1 MHRRLTTQ
9 NQEGFSLIE
18 MMIAVTVMVIIT
30 GAIVSLMRS
39 SMMIA
44 TASYEMTDAQESL
57 RTAQEYIN
65 RDLMNAGDGL
75 KSIVTIR
82 APLAF
87 VNNYLTLTPIVDA
100 DMPVGMI
107 NLGILTSDNAVPA
120 NTAVVGSN
128 PATTVRSTPGP
139 DNINGTADDVRTDRQ
154 TILEL
159 DPDPAFP
166 AIPLPAASIDNTGT
180 IITLPAGTVMTQFTA
195 GEIYYVSS
203 SWAGG
208 SATFATVTAVN
219 TGTRQLTL
227 ANGGLDVYG
236 LNLAGNPNNIKVISN
251 NGLLATSLQRMWIIH
266 YYVNSSGFL
275 MRRVF
280 GARCAPAPAVCAG
293 FRESIISEHV
303 MNVQFNYS
311 LDMTDGAGNVV
322 QPVQMLTTK
331 DQRLGIRAVEVTVTV
346 ETPHVLQNGIRSQLS
361 MTTSTSV
368 RNMQFRRARQPVAP

>member
-30 GAIVSLMRS
+30 GAVVSLMRS

-75 KSIVTIR
+75 KSISTIR
-82 APLAF
+82 VPQPF

-100 DMPVGMI
+100 DMPVGII
-107 NLGILTSDNAVPA
+107 NLGILTTDNNIPF
-120 NTAVVGSN
+120 NTAVVGAV
-128 PATTVRSTPGP
+128 PAATIRTSPGP
-139 DNINGTADDVRTDRQ
+139 DTINGNADDVGTDRQ

-166 AIPLPAASIDNTGT
+166 AIPLPAASIDATGT
-180 IITLPAGTVMTQFTA
+180 VITLPAGTVMTAFTA
-195 GEIYYVSS
+195 GEIYYLSS
-203 SWAGG
+203 SLGG
-208 SATFATVTAVN
+208 TFATVTAVN
-219 TGTRQLTL
+219 SGTRQLTL
-227 ANGGLDVYG
+227 AVGGLDVYG
-236 LNLAGNPNNIKVISN
+236 LNLAGAANNIKVIST
-251 NGLLATSLQRMWIIH
+251 NGTLATSLQRMWMIH
-266 YYVNSSGFL
+266 YYVNSTGFL

-280 GARCAPAPAVCAG
+280 GARCAAAPAVCAG
-293 FRESIISEHV
+293 FRESIIAEHV

-311 LDMTDGAGNVV
+311 LDMIDGAGNVV
-322 QPVQMLTTK
+322 QPVAMLTTK

-346 ETPHVLQNGIRSQLS
+346 ETPHTLQNGLRSQLA

-368 RNMQFRRARQPVAP
+368 RNMQFRKARQPVAP

>member
-1 MHRRLTTQ
+1 MQRRLTTH

-18 MMIAVTVMVIIT
+18 MMIAVTVMVIAV
-30 GAIVSLMRS
+30 GAVVSLMRS
-39 SMMIA
+39 SLMIA

-75 KSIVTIR
+75 KSISTIR
-82 APLAF
+82 LPQTF
-87 VNNYLTLTPIVDA
+87 VNNYLTLAPIVDA
-100 DMPVGMI
+100 DMPVGTI
-107 NLGILTSDNAVPA
+107 NLGILTTDNNVPSG
-120 NTAVVGSN
+120 TAVVGSN
-128 PATTVRSTPGP
+128 PATTVRFSPGP
-139 DNINGTADDVRTDRQ
+139 DNIVGTADDVRTDRQ

-159 DPDPAFP
+159 DPDPTFQ
-166 AIPLPAASIDNTGT
+166 AIPLSAAPQSIDVTGT
-180 IITLPAGTVMTQFTA
+180 VITLPAGTVMTQFTA

-203 SWAGG
+203 SLGG
-208 SATFATVTAVN
+208 TFGTVTAVN
-219 TGTRQLTL
+219 AATRQLTM

-236 LNLAGNPNNIKVISN
+236 LNLTGASNNIKVIST
-251 NGLLATSLQRMWIIH
+251 NGTLPTSLQRMWIIH

-293 FRESIISEHV
+293 FRESIIAEHV

-311 LDMTDGAGNVV
+311 LDMTDAAGNVV
-322 QPVQMLTTK
+322 QPVAMLSTK

-346 ETPHVLQNGIRSQLS
+346 ETPHTLQNGLRSQLA